1 MPAAKQPQPAP
12 SKVMKVSRWL
22 RVENNNKQIRGKTK
36 VRDEIEQW
44 VLSRYQMTK
53 DRPDGWEY
61 ELSIP
66 YQTDEELDAI
76 IYEDIIGEADRIG
89 HFD

>member
-1 MPAAKQPQPAP
+1 VLATRTPSAALQTIESAAGSEIGPNL
-12 SKVMKVSRWL
+12 WL

-61 ELSIP
+61 ELSSP

-76 IYEDIIGEADRIG
+76 IY
-89 HFD
+89 